1 MISQHSHS
9 GQFCKHAKGDL
20 EQVVL
25 SAINSAFQVY
35 GLSEHVPRYR
45 SQDLYPEETGEPD
58 PLSQLI
64 SQFNNF
70 IQEAHRLKSLYEPQV
85 SLLVGLE
92 TEHITTLDLDMLH
105 SALQTYGERIQYL
118 VGSVHHVNGI
128 PIDFDVETYQR
139 AVETSNLEVFLVL
152 YLDAQY
158 ELLNRFHPEIIGHI
172 DLCRLYTPDLV
183 FSSFPRALEKLT
195 RNVRYAIRYG
205 ALFEVNAAAFRKNW
219 KTPYPGRD
227 VLEVSLSS
235 RPHRQRN
242 DACD

>member
-25 SAINSAFQVY
+25 SAIKHTFQVY

-45 SQDLYPEETGEPD
+45 SQDLYPEEEGESQ
-58 PLSQLI
+58 PLSQLA
-64 SQFNNF
+64 SQFHNY
-70 IQEAHRLKSLYEPQV
+70 IQEAHRLKSLYK
-85 SLLVGLE
+85 SHISILVGLE
-92 TEHITTLDLDMLH
+92 TEYITTLDLDKLD
-105 SALQTYGERIQYL
+105 SVLQTYGERIQYL
-118 VGSVHHVNGI
+118 VGSVHHVNEI
-128 PIDFDVETYQR
+128 PIDFDMETYQR
-139 AVETSNLEVFLVL
+139 AVDTSNLEDFLVS

-172 DLCRLYTPDLV
+172 DLCRLYTPDIT
-183 FSSFPRALEKLT
+183 FSSFPRVSENLT
-195 RNVRYAIRYG
+195 RNVRYAIQYG

-219 KTPYPGRD
+219 KTSYPGKD

-235 RPHRQRN
+235 RPTWREKG
-242 DACD
+242 